1 MAARLGAGTAS
12 ALQRNVL
19 ATGAAQR
26 AAEQQAALNL
36 WSQLSQQALEA
47 ERKRRFEVEYE
58 QPFEKEIKKMELKA
72 GVGKSI
78 FEKTAD
84 MISGLLGS
92 AITSDKTK
100 KEKIRNAEQ
109 DAYDF
114 LEALNPSS
122 YHYKRSAYND
132 VVKPP
137 VAPDKRVYGIMA
149 QDALKSAMGKT
160 FVRQTP
166 DGLALDIPT
175 GFGALLASQAALHRR
190 VKELEGKKGGKD
202 G

>member
-26 AAEQQAALNL
+26 AAEQQQALGL

-47 ERKRRFEVEYE
+47 ERARKFAVEYE
-58 QPFEKEIKKMELKA
+58 IPLQKELQEMAGKA
-72 GVGKSI
+72 GRQKSLISGI
-78 FEKTAD
+78 FGAAGSAL
-84 MISGLLGS
+84 SGLL
-92 AITSDKTK
+92 SDKTK
-100 KEKIRNAEQ
+100 KEKIKNADK

-137 VAPDKRVYGIMA
+137 VAPDQRVYGIMA

-160 FVRQTP
+160 LVRQTP

-190 VKELEGKKGGKD
+190 IRKLESKKGGK
-202 G
+202 